1 MEGEQKPLYAHPLPV
16 MCPFPISLTSHS
28 PLVALHI
35 PGHSLAAGAEL
46 LGQLFLPPQVQPE
59 ERQQRSALSKAPSP
73 GHGPGHTQLTG
84 QDLGGPAHTPLHSV
98 CGTPTQQ
105 TGALPGTCS
114 GLKVSLIFLSNK
126 QQPPFGFNP
135 SALI

>member
-84 QDLGGPAHTPLHSV
+84 QEFGGICSHPTAQCLWNTHPANRGFARYLLRPE
-98 CGTPTQQ
+98 G
-105 TGALPGTCS
+105 
-114 GLKVSLIFLSNK
+114 FLNIS
-126 QQPPFGFNP
+126 
-135 SALI
+135 